1 MKAITQTTPYS
12 PVYKTTTAQP
22 GLLSKFFKWCTG
34 QEENRLEWLGVA
46 LAVHGCIITP
56 LIIILITMTGNN
68 FILWITGM
76 VAMGATL
83 VVNLAAMPTK
93 ITLPVFFASLL
104 VDLGIVAVCIAQAAA
119 HMTF

>member
-12 PVYKTTTAQP
+12 PVYTTSRP
-22 GLLSKFFKWCTG
+22 GFLSRFFKWCTG

-76 VAMGATL
+76 VAMGAAL

-104 VDLGIVAVCIAQAAA
+104 VDLGIAAVCIAQAAA